1 MKPTLLLATLL
12 GALSLPGAVIY
23 QQNFEAGASLPVGW
37 SGAGA
42 IETTGGLSAFGFGAN
57 HLRNAG
63 TFSTLLTLTGL
74 AAHSTL
80 TLSFDL
86 ALWDS
91 VDLGGDDLTLK
102 ADGVNLISATIPIGN
117 YFPADNLGVGPGAL
131 LTPTFTAFALPN
143 FGQNPGFRDSA
154 RRISSITFSHTASS
168 AVFAFAFPNSQG
180 GSDESFGI
188 DNIIVE
194 SNAAAADPAGI
205 PEPSTFVLAAG
216 ALVTLITLRRKK

>member
-23 QQNFEAGASLPVGW
+23 QQDFEAGGPLPAGW
-37 SGAGA
+37 TVAGA
-42 IETTGGLSAFGFGAN
+42 IQTTGGLSAFGFGAN
-57 HLRNAG
+57 HLRNDG
-63 TFSTLLTLTGL
+63 QVHSVLTLTGL
-74 AAHSTL
+74 AAHTTL

-91 VDLGGDDLTLK
+91 VDLDSDVLTLK
-102 ADGVNLISATIPIGN
+102 ADGVDLISAFIPIGN
-117 YFPADNLGVGPGAL
+117 YFPVDNLGVGPGTL
-131 LTPTFTAFALPN
+131 LTPAFTDFFSPN
-143 FGQNPGFRDSA
+143 FGYGGHRDSA

-180 GSDESFGI
+180 GTDESFGI
-188 DNIIVE
+188 DNIVVE
-194 SNAAAADPAGI
+194 SNAAAAESAGI

-216 ALVTLITLRRKK
+216 ALVTLLTLRRKK

>member
-23 QQNFEAGASLPVGW
+23 QQDFEAGGPLPAGW
-37 SGAGA
+37 TGAGA

-57 HLRNAG
+57 HLRNVGIA
-63 TFSTLLTLTGL
+63 STLLTLTGL
-74 AAHSTL
+74 AAHTTL

-91 VDLGGDDLTLK
+91 VDLGGDFLTLK
-102 ADGVNLISATIPIGN
+102 ADGVDLISDFIPIGN
-117 YFPADNLGVGPGAL
+117 YFPVDNLGVGPGTL
-131 LTPTFTAFALPN
+131 LTPAFTDSFSPN
-143 FGQNPGFRDSA
+143 FGYEGYRDSA

-168 AVFAFAFPNSQG
+168 AIFAFGYPTSQG
-180 GSDESFGI
+180 DLDESFGI
-188 DNIIVE
+188 DNIVVE
-194 SNAAAADPAGI
+194 LNAAAVDPAGI

-216 ALVTLITLRRKK
+216 ALVTLLTLRRKK

>member
-23 QQNFEAGASLPVGW
+23 QQNFEAGGALPAGW
-37 SGAGA
+37 TGAGA

-57 HLRNAG
+57 HLRNDNQA
-63 TFSTLLTLTGL
+63 TSVLTLTGL

-91 VDLGGDDLTLK
+91 VDLGDDFLTLK
-102 ADGVNLISATIPIGN
+102 ANSVDLISAFIPIGN
-117 YFPADNLGVGPGAL
+117 YSPADNLGVGPGTL
-131 LTPTFTAFALPN
+131 LTPAFTAFALPN
-143 FGQNPGFRDSA
+143 FGYNPQFRDSA

-168 AVFAFAFPNSQG
+168 VVFAFAFSTSQTDL
-180 GSDESFGI
+180 DESFGI
-188 DNIIVE
+188 DNIVVE
-194 SNAAAADPAGI
+194 SNTDAANPAGI

>member
-23 QQNFEAGASLPVGW
+23 QQNFEAGGPLPAGW
-37 SGAGA
+37 TGAGA

-63 TFSTLLTLTGL
+63 ISSTLLTLTGL
-74 AAHSTL
+74 AAHTTL

-91 VDLGGDDLTLK
+91 VDIGSDIFHLR
-102 ADGVNLISATIPIGN
+102 ADGVDLISASILIGN
-117 YFPADNLGVGPGAL
+117 YFPADNLGVGPGTL
-131 LTPTFTAFALPN
+131 LTPAFTAFALPN
-143 FGQNPGFRDSA
+143 FGYNSGFRDSA

-188 DNIIVE
+188 DNIVVE
-194 SNAAAADPAGI
+194 SNAAAADAAGI

>member
-23 QQNFEAGASLPVGW
+23 QQNFEASGSLPVGW

-57 HLRNAG
+57 HLRNDNQA
-63 TFSTLLTLTGL
+63 TTVLTLTGL

-91 VDLGGDDLTLK
+91 VDLDGDVLTLK

-117 YFPADNLGVGPGAL
+117 YFPADNLGVGPGTL
-131 LTPTFTAFALPN
+131 LTPAFTAFALPN
-143 FGQNPGFRDSA
+143 FGYNSDFRDSA

-168 AVFAFAFPNSQG
+168 AIFAFAFPDSSGNL
-180 GSDESFGI
+180 DEAFGI
-188 DNIIVE
+188 DNIVVE
-194 SNAAAADPAGI
+194 SNTDAANPAGI